1 MFTLKVVWRV
11 KIHKFLISIVSLL
24 LIICLLSSCNIFNKN
39 DNSGT
44 FFMLKDLPEYNII
57 ENGVAYYDSNSTY
70 TDKLVASKDYGEI
83 MPFLGGY
90 YKYDYVPDN
99 KDKGKDKD
107 ADNITATPESVYLPL
122 YGLCTV
128 TGKVIVNPVYTSV
141 EKHMLDNG
149 DYIYELVTGADATA
163 KKSGKHYLA
172 SSTGSWVV
180 ELSVRSTFEG
190 LSGNDRIIVKRMRV
204 KNGKEYKYHDF
215 YNYNGVRMMIFGQDL
230 AEIKDSDYT
239 IGNFTEGLAPVTI
252 TTKGEK
258 GKEDTVISYYVNI
271 TGNRVSN
278 VNYRYCG
285 EFYKGL
291 AIVIDE
297 NGKYGVIKPNGEYL
311 FKPEYR
317 IINFN
322 KEKELFTCSNDGY
335 FTVNDITGKEI
346 RTVLCD
352 RGNVEIVNSDKLIY
366 KKTNS
371 ATNKSEYFVSESDKP
386 FVCKKTGQFPDEN
399 SGNNGVFWCSYSN
412 ITEIFDD
419 NGETIVNYTDFG
431 SVETVV
437 GNLAIVTNSKSNA
450 ISILNLTS
458 KDKTDWI
465 TGSLTG
471 KTLQNGK
478 YVILTE
484 KIEGKPLYSV
494 YDIEALKFIKEKCD
508 YIDVINTKDTQQLIT
523 FKGGNIEVFNGLDNC
538 VYKYT
543 INAN

>member
-1 MFTLKVVWRV
+1 MKLIKSLTRIVALTL
-11 KIHKFLISIVSLL
+11 IL
-24 LIICLLSSCNIFNKN
+24 CLFSSCSIFTED
-39 DNSGT
+39 DNTAT
-44 FFMLKDLPEYNII
+44 FFMLKDLPKHAST
-57 ENGVAYYDSNSTY
+57 ENGVVYYDSNSVY

-90 YKYDYVPDN
+90 YKYDYVPES
-99 KDKGKDKD
+99 KDKD
-107 ADNITATPESVYLPL
+107 KNNETSTHESVYLPL

-128 TGKVIVNPVYTSV
+128 SGKVIVNPVYTSV

-163 KKSGKHYLA
+163 KNSGKHYLA

-252 TTKGEK
+252 TTKGEN
-258 GKEDTVISYYVNI
+258 GKEDTVVSYYVNI
-271 TGNRVSN
+271 VGNRVSD

-291 AIVIDE
+291 AIVVTED
-297 NGKYGVIKPNGEYL
+297 GKYGVIKPNGEYL
-311 FKPEYR
+311 FEPTYR

-322 KEKELFTCSNDGY
+322 KEKEIFTCSNDGY

-352 RGNVEIVNSDKLIY
+352 KGNVEILNSNKMIY

-371 ATNKSEYFVSESDKP
+371 ATGRSEYFISEGDKP

-399 SGNNGVFWCSYSN
+399 SGQNGVFWCSYSN
-412 ITEIFDD
+412 ITEIFDE
-419 NGETIVNYTDFG
+419 NGETIADYTDFG
-431 SVETVV
+431 SVNMVV
-437 GNLAIVTNSKSNA
+437 GNLAVVVNSKSNA
-450 ISILNLTS
+450 ISILNLST
-458 KDKTDWI
+458 KEKTDWI
-465 TGSLTG
+465 SGSLTG
-471 KTLQNGK
+471 KTLLNGR
-478 YVILTE
+478 YIILSE
-484 KIEGKPLYSV
+484 NKDGKPLYSI
-494 YDIEALKFIKEKCD
+494 YDIENFKFTKEKCD
-508 YIDVINTKDTQQLIT
+508 FVDVVNTKQTQQLIT
-523 FKGGNIEVFNGLDNC
+523 FTDSVIEVFNGIDNC

-543 INAN
+543 INAY